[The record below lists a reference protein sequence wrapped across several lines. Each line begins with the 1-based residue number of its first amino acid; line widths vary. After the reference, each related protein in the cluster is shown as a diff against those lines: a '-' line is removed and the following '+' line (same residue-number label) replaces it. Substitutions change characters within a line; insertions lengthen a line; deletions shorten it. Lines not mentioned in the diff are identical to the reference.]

1 MKNTATLSSI
11 KLSDLQ
17 AWDWEHESNLSV
29 MVQNNLYVLE
39 AVLKEG

>member
-1 MKNTATLSSI
+1 MATLSSI

-17 AWDWEHESNLSV
+17 AWDWESESNLSV

-39 AVLKEG
+39 GVLNEG